1 MSKAMKTMAAAAVA
15 VLLVPVALMAAKAK
29 LVSGDLA
36 LLRGQT
42 QIDVEFDYT
51 GMTVGGKATPEAQWL
66 AEEVAKRNGKK
77 AGSGDAFQA
86 TWVSSRTE
94 LYAPRFLEELNKE
107 LAKGAAKAV
116 LAGGAA
122 KYTLIVR
129 TVQVEPGAIIGFN
142 TQAWATLDVR
152 LVETATK
159 EVALATIRIEKIRP
173 ATKKVAGIKLGGYDA
188 ESRLAEC
195 YDDGGE
201 ALGELLVK
209 LGVKAAV

>member
-1 MSKAMKTMAAAAVA
+1 MTSAMKTICVVA
-15 VLLVPVALMAAKAK
+15 VTLLLVPVALMAAKAK

-36 LLRGQT
+36 VLKGQT
-42 QIDVEFDYT
+42 TIDVEFDYT
-51 GMTVGGKATPEAQWL
+51 GMTVGGKGTPETQWL
-66 AEEVAKRNGKK
+66 ADEVAKRNGKK
-77 AGSGDAFQA
+77 AGSGETFQA

-107 LAKGAAKAV
+107 LAKAGAKAA
-116 LAGGAA
+116 LGAGAA

-129 TVQVEPGAIIGFN
+129 TVQVEPGATIGFN

-152 LVETATK
+152 LVETAKK
-159 EVALATIRIEKIRP
+159 EVALATIGIEKIRP
-173 ATKKVAGIKLGGYDA
+173 ATKKVGGIKLGGYDA

-209 LGVKAAV
+209 LGLKAAG

>member
-1 MSKAMKTMAAAAVA
+1 MSKTMKTMGVAAVA

-29 LVSGDLA
+29 VVSGDLA
-36 LLRGQT
+36 ILKGQT
-42 QIDVEFDYT
+42 TIDVEFEYT
-51 GMTVGGKATPEAQWL
+51 GLTVGGKGTPEAQWL

-107 LAKGAAKAV
+107 LAKAGAKAV
-116 LAGGAA
+116 LGGGAA

-129 TVQVEPGAIIGFN
+129 TVQVEPGANIGFN
-142 TQAWATLDVR
+142 TQAWATLEVR
-152 LVETATK
+152 LVETAKK
-159 EVALATIRIEKIRP
+159 EVALATIGIEKIRP
-173 ATKKVAGIKLGGYDA
+173 ATKKVGGIKLGGYDA

-209 LGVKAAV
+209 LGLKAAA

>member
-1 MSKAMKTMAAAAVA
+1 MSKTMKTIRVATVA
-15 VLLVPVALMAAKAK
+15 VLLLPVALMAAKAK

-36 LLRGQT
+36 LLKGQT
-42 QIDVEFDYT
+42 TIDVEFDYS
-51 GMTVGGKATPEAQWL
+51 GMTVGGKNTPEAQWL
-66 AEEVAKRNGKK
+66 ADEVAKRNGKK

-94 LYAPRFLEELNKE
+94 LYAPRFLEQLNME
-107 LAKGAAKAV
+107 LAKAGAKAV
-116 LAGGAA
+116 PGTGAA

-129 TVQVEPGAIIGFN
+129 TMQVEPGATIGFN
-142 TQAWATLDVR
+142 TQAWASLSVQ
-152 LVETATK
+152 LVETAKK
-159 EVALATIRIEKIRP
+159 EAVLATIGIEKIRP
-173 ATKKVAGIKLGGYDA
+173 ATKKVGGIKLGGYDA

-209 LGVKAAV
+209 LGLK

>member
-1 MSKAMKTMAAAAVA
+1 MSKAMKTMGVAAA
-15 VLLVPVALMAAKAK
+15 VLLVPVVLMAAKAE

-36 LLRGQT
+36 LLKGQT
-42 QIDVEFDYT
+42 AIEVEFDYA
-51 GMTVGGKATPEAQWL
+51 GMTVGGKGTPEAQWL
-66 AEEVAKRNGKK
+66 ADEVAKRNGKK

-107 LAKGAAKAV
+107 LVKGGAKAM
-116 LAGGAA
+116 LGAGAA

-129 TVQVEPGAIIGFN
+129 TMQVEPGATIGFN
-142 TQAWATLDVR
+142 TQAWATLEVR
-152 LVETATK
+152 LVETAK
-159 EVALATIRIEKIRP
+159 KDVALAAIGIEKIRP
-173 ATKKVAGIKLGGYDA
+173 ARKKVGGIKLGGRDD

-209 LGVKAAV
+209 LGLKAAG

>member
-1 MSKAMKTMAAAAVA
+1 MTNAMKTICVAAVT

-36 LLRGQT
+36 VLKGQT
-42 QIDVEFDYT
+42 TINVEFDYA
-51 GMTVGGKATPEAQWL
+51 GMTVGGKATPETQWL
-66 AEEVAKRNGKK
+66 AGEVAKRNGKK

-86 TWVSSRTE
+86 TWVSSRAE

-107 LAKGAAKAV
+107 LEKAGAKAA
-116 LAGGAA
+116 LGAGAA

-129 TVQVEPGAIIGFN
+129 TVQVEPGATIGFN

-152 LVETATK
+152 LVDTATK
-159 EVALATIRIEKIRP
+159 DVALATIGIEKIRP
-173 ATKKVAGIKLGGYDA
+173 ATKKVGGIKLGGYDA

-209 LGVKAAV
+209 LGLKAAL

>member
-1 MSKAMKTMAAAAVA
+1 MANAMKTICVVA
-15 VLLVPVALMAAKAK
+15 VTALVMPAVLIAAKAK
-29 LVSGDLA
+29 LVSGDLTV
-36 LLRGQT
+36 LKGQT
-42 QIDVEFDYT
+42 TISVEFDYA
-51 GMTVGGKATPEAQWL
+51 GMTVGGKGTPEAQWL
-66 AEEVAKRNGKK
+66 ADEVAKRNGKK

-86 TWVSSRTE
+86 TWVSSRTD

-107 LAKGAAKAV
+107 LEKAGAKAA
-116 LAGGAA
+116 LGAGAA

-129 TVQVEPGAIIGFN
+129 TVQVEPGATIGFN

-152 LVETATK
+152 LVDSAAK
-159 EVALATIRIEKIRP
+159 DVPLATIGIEKIRP
-173 ATKKVAGIKLGGYDA
+173 ATKKVGGIKLGGYDA

-209 LGVKAAV
+209 LGLK